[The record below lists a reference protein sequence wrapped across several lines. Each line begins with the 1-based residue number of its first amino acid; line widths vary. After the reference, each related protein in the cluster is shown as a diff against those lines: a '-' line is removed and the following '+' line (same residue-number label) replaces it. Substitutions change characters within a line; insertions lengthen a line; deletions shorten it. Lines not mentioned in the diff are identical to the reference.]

1 MHSSVR
7 LCIEKKYEGIMTEIT
22 VRIFELLK
30 EKNLSQ
36 KEFSKQTG
44 IAEASISDW
53 KRKGTNPSAGKI
65 MDICKC
71 LEVSPEELLAGDSTQ
86 HDYVI
91 AYSKEEQELIE
102 NFRQMKGRQKTRVL
116 GYMTALMEKNV

>member
-1 MHSSVR
+1 
-7 LCIEKKYEGIMTEIT
+7 MTEIT

-36 KEFSKQTG
+36 KEFSMQTG

-71 LEVSPEELLAGDSTQ
+71 LEVSPEELLAGDSIQ

-91 AYSKEEQELIE
+91 VYSKEEQELIE